1 MGLPVR
7 WNFLTAF
14 GLSAARSPEGGRVY
28 ELDQQSRENRRAP
41 VSNTDDG
48 SGRPSDKV
56 LIGRANVEHLWVKN
70 VQKNPRI
77 KLSVGGE
84 KFEALALPLGDC
96 LRPTLV
102 PNSAAPNE
110 TCGCLDGFCSTG

>member
-1 MGLPVR
+1 MNRLEADETLGARINKQGVGL
-7 WNFLTAF
+7 
-14 GLSAARSPEGGRVY
+14 G
-28 ELDQQSRENRRAP
+28 
-41 VSNTDDG
+41 
-48 SGRPSDKV
+48 PSV
-56 LIGRANVEHLWVKN
+56 GQGVIGRANVEHLWVKN

-102 PNSAAPNE
+102 PNSAAPDE